1 MESKKKGKQFSPV
14 LSSSISEV
22 FKEALPN
29 GEYEL
34 AFRRWL
40 VREINEGII
49 TRREATD
56 LFKIK
61 DGRAVVSAW
70 VKMYTDPN
78 ELPLV
83 DMTAEEKA
91 AKQADAKR
99 IRELEKKLEQS
110 TMHIKSLNT
119 LIDVAEEQLNIHIRK
134 KSGAKQ

>member
-1 MESKKKGKQFSPV
+1 MVSPI
-14 LSSSISEV
+14 LSSSISQV
-22 FKEALPN
+22 FNEALPG

-40 VREINEGII
+40 VRELNEGIM
-49 TRREATD
+49 TRREAID

-61 DGRAVVSAW
+61 SGRRVLSAW
-70 VKMYTDPN
+70 VKRYTDPY

-83 DMTAEEKA
+83 DMTSEEKA

-110 TMHIKSLNT
+110 TMHIKALNT

>member
-1 MESKKKGKQFSPV
+1 MQSKKKGKFGSPI
-14 LSSSISEV
+14 LSSSISQV
-22 FKEALPN
+22 FTEALPE

-40 VREINEGII
+40 VREINEGIM
-49 TRREATD
+49 TRREATN

-61 DGRAVVSAW
+61 NGRTVLSAW
-70 VKMYTDPN
+70 VKRYTDPY

-83 DMTAEEKA
+83 DMTPEEKA

-99 IRELEKKLEQS
+99 IRDLEKKLEQS
-110 TMHIKSLNT
+110 TMHIKALNT